1 MADIEFRHIS
11 KCYPDGSEALVDFN
25 LAVADGELMVLVG
38 PSGCGKST
46 SLRLLAGLDT
56 PSSGELLLGDRRI
69 NDLSPRQRKLAMVF
83 QNYALY
89 PHMSVY
95 ANLAF
100 PLKMAGLSRAAIK
113 HRVQDVAGV
122 LELGEFLKRKP
133 GQLSGGQR
141 QRVAM
146 GRALVREPHAF
157 LLDEPLSNLDAKL
170 RVQIRS
176 EIAALQ
182 RRLHATMIYVTHDQV
197 EAMTLGARVAV
208 LHQGRLQQVGVPQAL
223 YDRPANLFVAGF
235 IGSPGMNLFPARVRS
250 GRDGLILQCE
260 GFALPVP
267 EDAATQ
273 QLLAPHAGEAV
284 WVGVR
289 PEGLALGSSVA
300 AGPVASISAI
310 EVLGYERLVYLDAS
324 WAPEQRLCARV
335 GMQAPLQS
343 GEMVGIEIDCS
354 ALHLFHQKGQAI
366 AHWTLPPAG
375 YIP

>member
-11 KCYPDGSEALVDFN
+11 KRYPDGSEALVDFN

-56 PSSGELLLGDRRI
+56 PSSGDLLLGGQRI
-69 NDLSPRQRKLAMVF
+69 NELSPRQRKLAMVF

-113 HRVQDVAGV
+113 GRVQDVAAA
-122 LELGEFLKRKP
+122 LELGEFLERKP
-133 GQLSGGQR
+133 AQLSGGQR

-176 EIAALQ
+176 EIASLQ

-208 LHQGRLQQVGVPQAL
+208 LHQGRLQQVGVPQTL

-235 IGSPGMNLFPARVRS
+235 IGSPGMNLFPAQLRH
-250 GRDGLILQCE
+250 GHDGLCLQCE

-273 QLLAPHAGEAV
+273 QVLTSHAGETV

-289 PEGLALGSSVA
+289 PEALTLDSSTA
-300 AGPVASISAI
+300 AGPAARISAV

-324 WAPEQRLCARV
+324 WAPNLRLCARV
-335 GMQAPLQS
+335 GMRAPLRS
-343 GEMVGIEIDCS
+343 GEMVGIKIEGA
-354 ALHLFHQKGQAI
+354 ALHLFHQDGPAI
-366 AHWTLPPAG
+366 FPA
-375 YIP
+375 